1 MNKKVKKEEV
11 VEPLRIYV
19 EYDTDQYGGE
29 AIDPEDRWTN
39 HTDTVRTVTFHKLYR
54 QQPTHRYFYDS
65 VEIDARHADM
75 LKMPKL
81 FLAVVRYGTGD
92 TFGHTTGAWYIVG
105 VAPTRE
111 IAQAMLKEET
121 VPSVKGEYRTYKRWE
136 GYFESLED
144 TEIHELDLV

>member
-1 MNKKVKKEEV
+1 MN
-11 VEPLRIYV
+11 
-19 EYDTDQYGGE
+19 
-29 AIDPEDRWTN
+29 
-39 HTDTVRTVTFHKLYR
+39 
-54 QQPTHRYFYDS
+54 
-65 VEIDARHADM
+65 
-75 LKMPKL
+75 KL

-111 IAQAMLKEET
+111 IAQAMLKEESE
-121 VPSVKGEYRTYKRWE
+121 PSKQGDYLRYKRWE